1 MNRRQAPTEL
11 KSALRTLQP
20 FLVRA
25 FGFAVVAGVLAFSAT
40 LYMFEVY
47 DRVLNSRNLTTLA
60 MLTLA
65 VLFCYA
71 VMEALHWAQSET
83 LREAGALLDRQ
94 LAVRVY
100 QATHASGRQGGAS
113 PLQPMGDLR
122 SLREILCSGAMG
134 AAMEL
139 PLCVAFLLLIFLIS
153 PVLGWA
159 AVVGAVVQV
168 ALGWANERLTQPLLV
183 AANHSAIQAHAHLDG
198 LLRHAEVIASMG
210 MQADIHRRWA
220 APQRQG
226 MGLQA
231 LASNRAGTFQ
241 ALTRFM
247 QNTLSSL
254 MIGLGAWL
262 LLRDE
267 LRGGPGM
274 LIVGSM
280 LGGRLLAPLVQLV
293 SQWTLVV
300 NARDAWMRLEQ
311 LLQAHPLPKAAMPL
325 PAPAGRLSVESLF
338 VAPPGSAAPL
348 LKGIHFAL
356 RPGEVLIVVGPTAAG
371 KTTLARALTGFWPVA
386 SGKVRLDGVDV
397 HGWDPAEL
405 GPHLGYLPQR
415 VGLLDGTLAENIAR
429 FGDVD
434 MTLVR
439 AAAAAAGL
447 HEAIALMPDGY
458 ATPVGRDGA
467 ALSGGLRQRVA
478 LARAI
483 YADPALVVLDEPN
496 SSLDAAGDEGLAR
509 AILALKARGTA
520 FVVMSHRTSV
530 LAIADKILVL
540 GDGVQKAFGSRDEVL
555 AAMGKAS
562 APPAVATTVAA
573 APQAA
578 PQACAS

>member
-11 KSALRTLQP
+11 KSAVLVLQP
-20 FLVRA
+20 SLARA

-47 DRVLNSRNLTTLA
+47 DRVLNSRSLMTLA

-83 LREAGALLDRQ
+83 LREAGVLLDRQ
-94 LAVRVY
+94 LADRVY
-100 QATHASGRQGGAS
+100 QAAHASSRHGGAS
-113 PLQPMGDLR
+113 PLQPMSDLR
-122 SLREILCSGAMG
+122 TLREILCSGAMG

-139 PLCVAFLLLIFLIS
+139 PLSALFLVLIFLIS

-159 AVVGAVVQV
+159 AFVGAGVQV
-168 ALGWANERLTQPLLV
+168 VLGWANERLTQPLLV
-183 AANHSAIQAHAHLDG
+183 AANHSAIQAHAHLDR

-231 LASNRAGTFQ
+231 LASGRAGTFQ
-241 ALTRFM
+241 SLTRFV

-262 LLRDE
+262 LLNDE

-274 LIVGSM
+274 LIVGAM

-300 NARDAWMRLEQ
+300 HGRDAWTRLDQ
-311 LLQAHPLPKAAMPL
+311 LLQAHPLPKPAMPL
-325 PAPAGRLSVESLF
+325 PAPAGRLGVENLF

-371 KTTLARALTGFWPVA
+371 KTTLARVLTGFWPVA

-397 HGWDPAEL
+397 HGWDKAEL

-429 FGDVD
+429 FGEVD
-434 MTLVR
+434 LPLVR
-439 AAAAAAGL
+439 AAATAAGL
-447 HEAIALMPDGY
+447 HEAIALMPAGY

-483 YADPALVVLDEPN
+483 YGNPALVVLDEPN
-496 SSLDAAGDEGLAR
+496 SSLDAAGDEGLTR

-520 FVVMSHRTSV
+520 FVVMTHRTSV
-530 LAIADKILVL
+530 LAIADKVLVL
-540 GDGVQKAFGSRDEVL
+540 GDGAQKAFGGRDDVL
-555 AAMGKAS
+555 AAAAKAS
-562 APPAVATTVAA
+562 APPASAPAA
-573 APQAA
+573 SQAA
-578 PQACAS
+578 PQACTS